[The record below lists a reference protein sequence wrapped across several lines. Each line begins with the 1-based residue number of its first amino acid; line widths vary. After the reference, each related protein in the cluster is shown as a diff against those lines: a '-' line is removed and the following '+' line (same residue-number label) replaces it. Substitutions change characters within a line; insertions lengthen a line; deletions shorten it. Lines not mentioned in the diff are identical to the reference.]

1 MLDYPSQS
9 HQNSLAPPTP
19 PLKRK
24 ILVIDDSLL
33 LRKLLVDELS
43 GDRFEVYE
51 AEDGPTGLAKAAEI
65 KPDLILLD
73 YIMPSMD
80 GYEVYKALRKQPQF
94 ESTPVIVM
102 SGRHDE
108 VVEKFGDPFGKYD
121 FLPKQASRDQ
131 LCDRINTV
139 LPLTMNGA
147 DTDAASPSVNVSVQ
161 DIAAFM
167 THLGELES
175 RLKVREIEPPLLPP
189 SSTSFKNPFFGNLP
203 VILITAAVTATG
215 IFSFYGF
222 SNAITEARN
231 SADKMALAS
240 AATAAK
246 PIAKNIAAL
255 GRLEPQGEIARL
267 SAPNSLE
274 GSRIEQILV
283 KEGDWVKAGQVV
295 AILDSQ
301 SSRLATLEQ
310 SQSNVLKTQAQLAKV
325 QAGAKSGDINAQK
338 ANVFRLNAEL
348 NGGIATQEAE
358 IGRIEADLRN
368 AEIEYKRY
376 KQLNNSGAVSKSE
389 LDSRQLRLETTQKQL
404 SQAQASLNRLIST
417 VQEQKNEAQ
426 STLTSI
432 EEVRPV
438 DLQVAR
444 ADVESAKMAAKKARA
459 DLDLTYIRAPFNG
472 TVLKVNVRLGEVAG
486 SEGIISLGRTDQMN
500 VVSEIYETDIA
511 HIQKGQS
518 AIISSNAFSGQ
529 LTGKVKLIGQQ
540 VKKQAIL
547 DVNPLANTD
556 FRVVEVKVELDP
568 ESSRKVSNLSNLQVQ
583 VVIKT
588 TPS

>member
-1 MLDYPSQS
+1 M
-9 HQNSLAPPTP
+9 
-19 PLKRK
+19 
-24 ILVIDDSLL
+24 
-33 LRKLLVDELS
+33 
-43 GDRFEVYE
+43 
-51 AEDGPTGLAKAAEI
+51 
-65 KPDLILLD
+65 
-73 YIMPSMD
+73 
-80 GYEVYKALRKQPQF
+80 
-94 ESTPVIVM
+94 
-102 SGRHDE
+102 
-108 VVEKFGDPFGKYD
+108 
-121 FLPKQASRDQ
+121 
-131 LCDRINTV
+131 
-139 LPLTMNGA
+139 
-147 DTDAASPSVNVSVQ
+147 
-161 DIAAFM
+161 
-167 THLGELES
+167 
-175 RLKVREIEPPLLPP
+175 
-189 SSTSFKNPFFGNLP
+189 
-203 VILITAAVTATG
+203 TAALTATG

-222 SNAITEARN
+222 SSSITEARN
-231 SADKMALAS
+231 SSEKMALAS
-240 AATAAK
+240 AITK
-246 PIAKNIAAL
+246 PVAKNIAAL
-255 GRLEPQGEIARL
+255 GRLEPQGEITRL

-274 GSRIEQILV
+274 GSRIEQIWV

-301 SSRLATLEQ
+301 SSRLATLQQ
-310 SQSNVLKTQAQLAKV
+310 SESNILKAQAQLSKV

-338 ANVFRLNAEL
+338 ANVLRLNAEL

-368 AEIEYKRY
+368 AEIEYRRY
-376 KQLNNSGAVSKSE
+376 KKLNNSGAVSRSE

-404 SQAQASLNRLIST
+404 SQAQASLNRLVST

-472 TVLKVNVRLGEVAG
+472 TVLKVNVRLGEVVG

-500 VVSEIYETDIA
+500 VVSEIYETDIV

-568 ESSRKVSNLSNLQVQ
+568 ESSRKVANLSNLQVQ

-588 TPS
+588 MPS

>member
-1 MLDYPSQS
+1 MPEYPNSS
-9 HQNSLAPPTP
+9 HSNGLAPPTP
-19 PLKRK
+19 LVKRK

-51 AEDGPTGLAKAAEI
+51 AEDGPTGLTKAAEI
-65 KPDLILLD
+65 NPDLILLD
-73 YIMPSMD
+73 YIMPNMD
-80 GYEVYKALRKQPQF
+80 GHEVYKALRKQPQF

-108 VVEKFGDPFGKYD
+108 VVEKFGHPFGQYD

-139 LPLTMNGA
+139 LPLTMNNTET
-147 DTDAASPSVNVSVQ
+147 DTTSPSVNVSVQ

-175 RLKVREIEPPLLPP
+175 RLKNRGIEPPLLPP
-189 SSTSFKNPFFGNLP
+189 SKSSYNLFFGQFP
-203 VILITAAVTATG
+203 VILMTAALTAAG

-222 SNAITEARN
+222 SSSITEARN
-231 SADKMALAS
+231 SSDKMALAS
-240 AATAAK
+240 AIAK
-246 PIAKNIAAL
+246 PVAKNIAAL
-255 GRLEPQGEIARL
+255 GRLEPQGEITRL

-274 GSRIEQILV
+274 GSRIEQILI
-283 KEGDWVKAGQVV
+283 KEGDLVKAGQVV

-301 SSRLATLEQ
+301 SSRLATLKQ
-310 SQSNVLKTQAQLAKV
+310 SESNILKAQAQLAKV
-325 QAGAKSGDINAQK
+325 QAGAKSGDISAQK
-338 ANVFRLNAEL
+338 ANVLRLNAEL
-348 NGGIATQEAE
+348 SGGIATQEAE

-368 AEIEYKRY
+368 AEIEYRRY
-376 KQLNNSGAVSKSE
+376 KQLNQSGAVSRSE

-404 SQAQASLNRLIST
+404 SQAQASLNRLVST
-417 VQEQKNEAQ
+417 VKAQKNEAQ

-444 ADVESAKMAAKKARA
+444 TEVESAKMAAKKAQA
-459 DLDLTYIRAPFNG
+459 DLDLTYIRAPFDG
-472 TVLKVNVRLGEVAG
+472 TVLKVNVRLGEVVG
-486 SEGIISLGRTDQMN
+486 SEGIISLGRTDNMN
-500 VVSEIYETDIA
+500 VVSEIYETDIT
-511 HIQKGQS
+511 HIQKGQG

-556 FRVVEVKVELDP
+556 FRVVEVKIELDP
-568 ESSRKVSNLSNLQVQ
+568 ESSRKVSSLSNLQVQ
-583 VVIKT
+583 VIIKT
-588 TPS
+588 TQS

>member
-1 MLDYPSQS
+1 MLNYPNQS
-9 HQNSLAPPTP
+9 HQNSFSTPTP

-24 ILVIDDSLL
+24 ILIIDDSLL

-51 AEDGPTGLAKAAEI
+51 AADGPTGLAKAAEI
-65 KPDLILLD
+65 NPDLILLD
-73 YIMPSMD
+73 YIMPNMD

-108 VVEKFGDPFGKYD
+108 VVEKFGHPFDGYD

-139 LPLTMNGA
+139 LPLTMNSTET
-147 DTDAASPSVNVSVQ
+147 DTTSPSVNVAVQ

-175 RLKVREIEPPLLPP
+175 RLKDREIEPPLLLP
-189 SSTSFKNPFFGNLP
+189 SSTSSKNPFFRNLP
-203 VILITAAVTATG
+203 VILITAAITATG

-231 SADKMALAS
+231 SADKTALAS
-240 AATAAK
+240 AAIK

-301 SSRLATLEQ
+301 SSRLATWEQ
-310 SQSNVLKTQAQLAKV
+310 SQSNVLKAQAQLAKV
-325 QAGAKSGDINAQK
+325 QAGAKSGDINAQR
-338 ANVFRLNAEL
+338 ANVLRLNAEL
-348 NGGIATQEAE
+348 SGGIATQEAE

-376 KQLNNSGAVSKSE
+376 KQLNNSGAVSRSE

-404 SQAQASLNRLIST
+404 SQAQASLNRLVST
-417 VQEQKNEAQ
+417 VQAQKNEAQ

-444 ADVESAKMAAKKARA
+444 TEVESTKMAAKKAQA
-459 DLDLTYIRAPFNG
+459 DLDLTYIRAPFDG
-472 TVLKVNVRLGEVAG
+472 TVLTVNVRLGEVVG

-500 VVSEIYETDIA
+500 VVSEIYETDIS

-540 VKKQAIL
+540 VKRQAIL

-556 FRVVEVKVELDP
+556 FRVVEVKVELDS
-568 ESSRKVSNLSNLQVQ
+568 ESSRKVANFSNLQVQ

-588 TPS
+588 SPS

>member
-1 MLDYPSQS
+1 MFEYPNPS
-9 HQNSLAPPTP
+9 HSNSLAPPTSP
-19 PLKRK
+19 GKRK

-43 GDRFEVYE
+43 GDHFEVYE

-65 KPDLILLD
+65 NPDLILLD
-73 YIMPSMD
+73 YIMPNMD
-80 GYEVYKALRKQPQF
+80 GYEVYKALREQPQF

-108 VVEKFGDPFGKYD
+108 VVEKFGHPFGKYD

-139 LPLTMNGA
+139 LPLTMNSTET
-147 DTDAASPSVNVSVQ
+147 DTASPSVNVSVQ

-175 RLKVREIEPPLLPP
+175 RLKNREIEPPLLPP
-189 SSTSFKNPFFGNLP
+189 SKSSQNPFFGQFP
-203 VILITAAVTATG
+203 VILMTAALTATG

-222 SNAITEARN
+222 SSSITEARN
-231 SADKMALAS
+231 SSDKIALAS
-240 AATAAK
+240 AIPK
-246 PIAKNIAAL
+246 PRAKNIAAL

-274 GSRIEQILV
+274 GSRIEQILI
-283 KEGDWVKAGQVV
+283 KEGDLVKASQVV

-301 SSRLATLEQ
+301 SSRLATLQQ
-310 SQSNVLKTQAQLAKV
+310 SESNILKAQAQLAKV
-325 QAGAKSGDINAQK
+325 QAGAKSGDISAQK
-338 ANVFRLNAEL
+338 ANVLRLNAEL
-348 NGGIATQEAE
+348 SGGIATQEAE

-368 AEIEYKRY
+368 AEIEYRRY
-376 KQLNNSGAVSKSE
+376 KKLNQSGAVSRSE
-389 LDSRQLRLETTQKQL
+389 LDTRQLRLETTQKQL
-404 SQAQASLNRLIST
+404 SQAQASLNRLVST
-417 VQEQKNEAQ
+417 VQAQKNEAL

-432 EEVRPV
+432 KEIRPV

-444 ADVESAKMAAKKARA
+444 AEVDSAKMAAKKARA
-459 DLDLTYIRAPFNG
+459 DLALTYIRAPFDG
-472 TVLKVNVRLGEVAG
+472 TVLKVNVRLGEVVG

-500 VVSEIYETDIA
+500 VVSEIYETDIT
-511 HIQKGQS
+511 HIQKGQG
-518 AIISSNAFSGQ
+518 AIISSNAFLGQ

-556 FRVVEVKVELDP
+556 FRVVEVKIELDP
-568 ESSRKVSNLSNLQVQ
+568 ESSRKVSGLSNLQVQ
-583 VVIKT
+583 VIIKT

>member
-1 MLDYPSQS
+1 MLDHPKQS
-9 HQNSLAPPTP
+9 HQNSLFPPTSP
-19 PLKRK
+19 PKRK
-24 ILVIDDSLL
+24 ILIIDDSLL

-43 GDRFEVYE
+43 SDRFEVYE

-65 KPDLILLD
+65 NPDLILLD

-80 GYEVYKALRKQPQF
+80 GHEVYKALRKQPQF
-94 ESTPVIVM
+94 ASTPVIVM

-108 VVEKFGDPFGKYD
+108 VTEKFGHPFGEYD

-139 LPLTMNGA
+139 LPLTMNDA
-147 DTDAASPSVNVSVQ
+147 ETDMTSVNVAVQ

-175 RLKVREIEPPLLPP
+175 RLKDRIIEPPLLPP
-189 SSTSFKNPFFGNLP
+189 SNRSRNSFFGQFP
-203 VILITAAVTATG
+203 TILITAAVTATG

-222 SNAITEARN
+222 SNSMTEARN
-231 SADKMALAS
+231 STDKMALAS
-240 AATAAK
+240 ATAK
-246 PIAKNIAAL
+246 PITKSIAAL

-274 GSRIEQILV
+274 GSRIEQLLV
-283 KEGDWVKAGQVV
+283 KEGDLVKQGQVV
-295 AILDSQ
+295 ATLDSQ
-301 SSRLATLEQ
+301 SSRFATLQQ
-310 SQSNVLKTQAQLAKV
+310 SKSNVLKAQAQLAKV

-338 ANVFRLNAEL
+338 ANVLRLNAEL

-368 AEIEYKRY
+368 AEIEYRRFK
-376 KQLNNSGAVSKSE
+376 KLNDSGAVSKSE

-404 SQAQASLNRLIST
+404 SQAQAALNRLIST
-417 VQEQKNEAQ
+417 VQAQKKEAQ
-426 STLTSI
+426 STLRSI

-444 ADVESAKMAAKKARA
+444 TEVESAKMAAKKAQA

-472 TVLKVNVRLGEVAG
+472 TVLKVNVRLGEVVG

-511 HIQKGQS
+511 YIQKGQS

-568 ESSRKVSNLSNLQVQ
+568 ESSRKVANLSNLQVQ

-588 TPS
+588 ALS

>member
-1 MLDYPSQS
+1 MLDYPNQS
-9 HQNSLAPPTP
+9 HPNSLSPPTP

-51 AEDGPTGLAKAAEI
+51 AADGPTGLAKAAEI
-65 KPDLILLD
+65 NPDLILLD
-73 YIMPSMD
+73 YIMPNMD

-108 VVEKFGDPFGKYD
+108 VVEKFGHPFGKYE

-139 LPLTMNGA
+139 LPLTMNSIET
-147 DTDAASPSVNVSVQ
+147 DTASPSVNVSVQ

-167 THLGELES
+167 THVGELEN
-175 RLKVREIEPPLLPP
+175 RLKDREIETPLLLP
-189 SSTSFKNPFFGNLP
+189 SSTSSKNPFFRNLP

-231 SADKMALAS
+231 SADKTTMAS
-240 AATAAK
+240 AATK

-301 SSRLATLEQ
+301 SSRLATLQQ
-310 SQSNVLKTQAQLAKV
+310 SQSNVLNAQAQLAKV
-325 QAGAKSGDINAQK
+325 QAGAKSGDINAQR
-338 ANVFRLNAEL
+338 ANVLRLNAEL
-348 NGGIATQEAE
+348 SGGIATQEAE

-376 KQLNNSGAVSKSE
+376 KQLNDSGAVSRSE

-404 SQAQASLNRLIST
+404 SQAQASLNRLVST
-417 VQEQKNEAQ
+417 VQAQKNEAQ

-444 ADVESAKMAAKKARA
+444 TEVESAKMAAKKAQA
-459 DLDLTYIRAPFNG
+459 DLDLTYIRAPFDG
-472 TVLKVNVRLGEVAG
+472 TVLTVNVRLGEVVG

-500 VVSEIYETDIA
+500 VVSEIYETDIS

-540 VKKQAIL
+540 VKRQAIL

-556 FRVVEVKVELDP
+556 FRVVEVKVELDS
-568 ESSRKVSNLSNLQVQ
+568 ESSRKVANFSNLQVQ
-583 VVIKT
+583 VVIKVM
-588 TPS
+588 PS

>member
-1 MLDYPSQS
+1 MLDYPNQS
-9 HQNSLAPPTP
+9 HQNSLSPPTP

-43 GDRFEVYE
+43 GDHFEVYE

-65 KPDLILLD
+65 NPDLILLD
-73 YIMPSMD
+73 FIMPNMD
-80 GYEVYKALRKQPQF
+80 GYEVYKALRKQSQF

-108 VVEKFGDPFGKYD
+108 VVEKFGHPFGKYD
-121 FLPKQASRDQ
+121 FMPKQASRDQ

-139 LPLTMNGA
+139 LPLTMNSA
-147 DTDAASPSVNVSVQ
+147 ETDTASPSVNVAVQ

-175 RLKVREIEPPLLPP
+175 RLKDRKMEPLLLPP
-189 SSTSFKNPFFGNLP
+189 STSSKNPFFRNLP
-203 VILITAAVTATG
+203 VIVITAAITATG

-231 SADKMALAS
+231 SADKTALAS
-240 AATAAK
+240 AATK

-310 SQSNVLKTQAQLAKV
+310 SQSNVLKAQAQLAKV

-338 ANVFRLNAEL
+338 ANVLRLNAEL

-368 AEIEYKRY
+368 AEIEYQRY

-404 SQAQASLNRLIST
+404 SQAQESLNRLVST
-417 VQEQKNEAQ
+417 VQAQKNEAQ

-444 ADVESAKMAAKKARA
+444 TEVESAKMAAKKARA
-459 DLDLTYIRAPFNG
+459 DLDLTYIRAPFDG
-472 TVLKVNVRLGEVAG
+472 TVLKVNVRLGEVVG

-529 LTGKVKLIGQQ
+529 LTGTVKLIGQQ

-547 DVNPLANTD
+547 DINPLANTD

-568 ESSRKVSNLSNLQVQ
+568 ESSRKVANLSNLQVQ